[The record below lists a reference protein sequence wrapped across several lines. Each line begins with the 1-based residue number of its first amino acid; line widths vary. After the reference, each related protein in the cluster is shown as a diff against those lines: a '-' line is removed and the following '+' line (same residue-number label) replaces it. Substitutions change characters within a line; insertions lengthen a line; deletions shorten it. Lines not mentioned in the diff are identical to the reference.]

1 MNNKARS
8 KEKSHALSSAYCFP
22 PRMIYQLPTGA
33 HNEVSPF
40 SRFSS
45 SPDSLRGCLG
55 FRTKIHLGHA
65 CRLYNDPCC
74 FFMHLS
80 STFLF
85 DIYYDGNNNTRVDGF
100 KSLRGL
106 SIRTLRYPLFEAAYF
121 SRRDKNTKRSVMRG
135 MCDRKKRFNHA
146 KRSRTHDARL

>member
-85 DIYYDGNNNTRVDGF
+85 DIYYDGNNNTRVDG
-100 KSLRGL
+100 SNR
-106 SIRTLRYPLFEAAYF
+106 SEVSRFE
-121 SRRDKNTKRSVMRG
+121 RSVIRY
-135 MCDRKKRFNHA
+135 
-146 KRSRTHDARL
+146 SRQPTFREGTRTQKEA